1 MTGSHH
7 HPHLGTRGV
16 GRQRA
21 TCHTP
26 AGYPHQHRPP
36 DLEFAYCLIKA
47 FSKIFLKE
55 HKSKRQRDDDEGSN
69 QEVSF
74 RTRGKK
80 CLRVQERRLF
90 FPLKISPISVLRSI
104 LPGMWKISP
113 WVAGLGWDPGHRPR
127 PRPHP
132 TPHLRITPP
141 ALPAGLPQGASAEA
155 SHPLYV
161 TPICSVPSLRKCLL
175 TWGNLI
181 PKPAL
186 NESPPVGVTF
196 ETKKPGIL
204 AIVSLG
210 LEKRRLEPGSPW
222 R

>member
-1 MTGSHH
+1 MF
-7 HPHLGTRGV
+7 
-16 GRQRA
+16 
-21 TCHTP
+21 TCARKTP
-26 AGYPHQHRPP
+26 
-36 DLEFAYCLIKA
+36 LI
-47 FSKIFLKE
+47 S
-55 HKSKRQRDDDEGSN
+55 
-69 QEVSF
+69 
-74 RTRGKK
+74 
-80 CLRVQERRLF
+80 
-90 FPLKISPISVLRSI
+90 LKISPISVLRSI

-113 WVAGLGWDPGHRPR
+113 WVVVLGWDPGHGHRPR

-161 TPICSVPSLRKCLL
+161 TPNCSVPNLRKCLL

-210 LEKRRLEPGSPW
+210 LRKGD
-222 R
+222 

>member
-1 MTGSHH
+1 MMKVQTKKF
-7 HPHLGTRGV
+7 HLEQGEKNV
-16 GRQRA
+16 YVCKKDA
-21 TCHTP
+21 
-26 AGYPHQHRPP
+26 
-36 DLEFAYCLIKA
+36 FN
-47 FSKIFLKE
+47 FSK
-55 HKSKRQRDDDEGSN
+55 N
-69 QEVSF
+69 QSHFSF
-74 RTRGKK
+74 KIHPTRNVENLSLG
-80 CLRVQERRLF
+80 CC
-90 FPLKISPISVLRSI
+90 P
-104 LPGMWKISP
+104 
-113 WVAGLGWDPGHRPR
+113 GLGSWARAPAP
-127 PRPHP
+127 PPTPPHA

-161 TPICSVPSLRKCLL
+161 TPNCSVPNLRKCLL

-210 LEKRRLEPGSPW
+210 LRKGD
-222 R
+222 

>member
-1 MTGSHH
+1 MF
-7 HPHLGTRGV
+7 
-16 GRQRA
+16 
-21 TCHTP
+21 TCARKTP
-26 AGYPHQHRPP
+26 
-36 DLEFAYCLIKA
+36 FI
-47 FSKIFLKE
+47 FSK
-55 HKSKRQRDDDEGSN
+55 N
-69 QEVSF
+69 QSHFSF
-74 RTRGKK
+74 KIHPTRNVENLSLG
-80 CLRVQERRLF
+80 CC
-90 FPLKISPISVLRSI
+90 P
-104 LPGMWKISP
+104 
-113 WVAGLGWDPGHRPR
+113 GLGSWAGHRPR

-161 TPICSVPSLRKCLL
+161 TPNCSVPNLRKCLL

-210 LEKRRLEPGSPW
+210 LRKGD
-222 R
+222 